1 MSGAPSSSSTNTDGP
16 STQVNKFPFISALVI
31 VENEKSFSL
40 AFSLYHIF
48 GRSGISF
55 SCLLMLLLLLLLRPV
70 FSRCCC
76 CYMASSLPP
85 RVYSSRL

>member
-16 STQVNKFPFISALVI
+16 YTQVNEFSFISALVI

-40 AFSLYHIF
+40 AFNLYRSF

-55 SCLLMLLLLLLLRPV
+55 SCLPHVASSSSSSSCFLSLLRLLLLYSI
-70 FSRCCC
+70 FS
-76 CYMASSLPP
+76 SS
-85 RVYSSRL
+85 

>member
-1 MSGAPSSSSTNTDGP
+1 
-16 STQVNKFPFISALVI
+16 
-31 VENEKSFSL
+31 L

-55 SCLLMLLLLLLLRPV
+55 SCLLMLLLLLLRPV

-85 RVYSSRL
+85 RVYSSKL

>member
-16 STQVNKFPFISALVI
+16 YTQVNEFPFISALVI

-40 AFSLYHIF
+40 AFNLYRSF

-55 SCLLMLLLLLLLRPV
+55 SCLPHVASSSSSSSSSCFLSLLRLLLLYSI
-70 FSRCCC
+70 FS
-76 CYMASSLPP
+76 SS
-85 RVYSSRL
+85 

>member
-1 MSGAPSSSSTNTDGP
+1 MSGAPSSRSTHTDGP
-16 STQVNKFPFISALVI
+16 YTQVNEFPFISALVI

-55 SCLLMLLLLLLLRPV
+55 SCLLMLLLLLLRPV

-85 RVYSSRL
+85 RVYSSKL